1 MKKLILMVFLMLL
14 ISNLYCEEKQDI
26 DAILHPNY
34 LNNNMLAQNEI
45 INDTIQ
51 NTQPAIKDTVSQD
64 SLLKRPKICFTCAL
78 DAAVLP
84 GIRVGFGWIDYDTTL
99 TKENI
104 VTVHVNSVMFIS
116 TAHVNSVMSISTAGI
131 FCTVNNFTSP
141 QRLGFYTSYS
151 IGADYCITTDGYPG
165 GGPGH
170 TEQYLFP
177 NITFGIGHSYKIG
190 DSSFLRISGD
200 LGLKWIVASLS
211 FSFVF

>member
-1 MKKLILMVFLMLL
+1 MKKIILMVFLMLL

-26 DAILHPNY
+26 DAILYPNF
-34 LNNNMLAQNEI
+34 LNYNMLAQNEL
-45 INDTIQ
+45 INDTIED
-51 NTQPAIKDTVSQD
+51 TQPAKKDTVSQD

-78 DAAVLP
+78 DAVVLP

-104 VTVHVNSVMFIS
+104 VTVHVNSVMF
-116 TAHVNSVMSISTAGI
+116 ISTAGI

-200 LGLKWIVASLS
+200 LGLKWIAASLS

>member
-1 MKKLILMVFLMLL
+1 MKKIILMVFLMLL
-14 ISNLYCEEKQDI
+14 MNNLYCEEKQDI
-26 DAILHPNY
+26 NALLHPNF
-34 LNNNMLAQNEI
+34 LNYNIFAQNEI
-45 INDTIQ
+45 INDTTP
-51 NTQPAIKDTVSQD
+51 NTQSAIKDTVSQD
-64 SLLKRPKICFTCAL
+64 SLLKRPKTCFTCAL

-116 TAHVNSVMSISTAGI
+116 TAGI
-131 FCTVNNFTSP
+131 LCTVNNFTSP

-151 IGADYCITTDGYPG
+151 IGADYCITAGGDP

-170 TEQYLFP
+170 SEQYLFP

-200 LGLKWIVASLS
+200 LGLKWIAASLS

>member
-1 MKKLILMVFLMLL
+1 MKKIILMVFLMLL

-26 DAILHPNY
+26 DAILYPNF
-34 LNNNMLAQNEI
+34 LNYNMLAQNEL
-45 INDTIQ
+45 INDTIED
-51 NTQPAIKDTVSQD
+51 TQPAKKDTVSQD
-64 SLLKRPKICFTCAL
+64 SLLKRPKTCFTCAL

-104 VTVHVNSVMFIS
+104 VTVHVNSIMFIS
-116 TAHVNSVMSISTAGI
+116 TLGI

-200 LGLKWIVASLS
+200 LGLKWIAASLS

>member
-1 MKKLILMVFLMLL
+1 MVFLMLFM
-14 ISNLYCEEKQDI
+14 SNLYCEEKQDI
-26 DAILHPNY
+26 NAILHPKFLNY
-34 LNNNMLAQNEI
+34 NMLAQNEI
-45 INDTIQ
+45 INDTIEDI
-51 NTQPAIKDTVSQD
+51 QPAIKDTVSQKPP
-64 SLLKRPKICFTCAL
+64 LKRPKICFTCAL

-116 TAHVNSVMSISTAGI
+116 TAGI
-131 FCTVNNFTSP
+131 LCTVNNFTSP

>member
-1 MKKLILMVFLMLL
+1 
-14 ISNLYCEEKQDI
+14 
-26 DAILHPNY
+26 
-34 LNNNMLAQNEI
+34 MLAQNEI

-104 VTVHVNSVMFIS
+104 VTVHVNSVMF
-116 TAHVNSVMSISTAGI
+116 ISTAGI

-200 LGLKWIVASLS
+200 LGLKWIAASLS